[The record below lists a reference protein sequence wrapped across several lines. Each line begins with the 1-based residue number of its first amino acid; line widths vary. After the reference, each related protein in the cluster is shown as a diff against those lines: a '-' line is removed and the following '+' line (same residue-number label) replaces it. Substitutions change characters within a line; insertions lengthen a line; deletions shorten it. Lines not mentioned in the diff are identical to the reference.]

1 MRSGAS
7 CIRAE
12 SGGRGT
18 CGDTGF
24 GCPEDGFFIVGSSLD
39 IRERI
44 ACACRLRTSG
54 GAPEESHNL
63 RSGAARVR
71 TECGCGGAGG
81 NLVHDRPVDHV
92 MRPVALCRHIREDI
106 AGTAIPAVTGF
117 VGLWLVKLRRSNLL
131 SLRCKRRILE
141 RRGIGD
147 FALLVIGS
155 FLGHLGGRGGD
166 FVLDMT
172 CVVLADTAGCHGVV
186 VLAPCVGRR
195 IPVVD
200 SCRKLSMLTG
210 QFGVTNGAVDY
221 QFFRAE
227 NSSGQ

>member
-1 MRSGAS
+1 M
-7 CIRAE
+7 
-12 SGGRGT
+12 
-18 CGDTGF
+18 
-24 GCPEDGFFIVGSSLD
+24 
-39 IRERI
+39 
-44 ACACRLRTSG
+44 TSVNG
-54 GAPEESHNL
+54 L
-63 RSGAARVR
+63 LVLV
-71 TECGCGGAGG
+71 GAGLPAVRQRKVTTCA
-81 NLVHDRPVDHV
+81 LVQPAFGLNV
-92 MRPVALCRHIREDI
+92 VAEVPEVILFTI
-106 AGTAIPAVTGF
+106 AQSITSCAQLPFAGISVKILPGQLIPAVTGF

-195 IPVVD
+195 IPVVA